1 MSFLGFGKK
10 KKILDLTEG
19 YSQAEKVMQANQA
32 KRDAMTSS
40 STENSFSGTTPF
52 SVFDSPGAMNS
63 SSGSDDFETAATPE
77 ERKKRLAK
85 RILNMTERIEDLS
98 NQVYH
103 LQQRVEVLEK
113 KANITSSEY

>member
-10 KKILDLTEG
+10 NKVLDLTEG
-19 YSQAEKVMQANQA
+19 YSQAEKVMKMRQAQA
-32 KRDAMTSS
+32 QSQQDSS
-40 STENSFSGTTPF
+40 STNSFSGSTPF
-52 SVFDSPGAMNS
+52 SVFDSPAATS
-63 SSGSDDFETAATPE
+63 ASSDDFETATTPE

-98 NQVYH
+98 NQIYH

-113 KANITSSEY
+113 KANIQSSEY